1 MVRDLEDA
9 DLSAAP
15 NGGVR
20 IDEVDAGGPADK
32 AGLKPGDVV
41 IEYDGERVRS
51 ARQFSRLV
59 QETPEGRPVPMAVV
73 RNGQRESLT
82 ATPEARALALNV
94 DIDGDRLR
102 ADVERGLRG
111 LDGLREFHVGPP
123 TFNFR
128 FDRIPGGMAGAWS
141 NRARLGVTVDTLTD
155 QLAAYFGAA
164 DGGALV
170 TSVRKD
176 SPAERAGL
184 KAGDVITSINGEPTR
199 DAAALVAGIE
209 EASDDEVTLGYLRE
223 RTEANAVV
231 TLEPKGPRT
240 PRRPAR
246 PARFMR
252 PA

>member
-1 MVRDLEDA
+1 MSAVSRYWSFAAVLGAGVVTAIAGLGAQAASPPGQPVEARELIALDGRGSRLGVMVRDLEDA

-141 NRARLGVTVDTLTD
+141 NRAQNIMLC
-155 QLAAYFGAA
+155 
-164 DGGALV
+164 
-170 TSVRKD
+170 
-176 SPAERAGL
+176 
-184 KAGDVITSINGEPTR
+184 
-199 DAAALVAGIE
+199 
-209 EASDDEVTLGYLRE
+209 
-223 RTEANAVV
+223 
-231 TLEPKGPRT
+231 
-240 PRRPAR
+240 
-246 PARFMR
+246 
-252 PA
+252 